1 MALLTVFITSHELT
15 FVLRKLMVDVGIYFK
30 GMLFVPSEICMRW
43 ERALLKLLH
52 QTDGFSESCLRNV
65 ELLIKLT

>member
-1 MALLTVFITSHELT
+1 MIVVE
-15 FVLRKLMVDVGIYFK
+15 IYFK
-30 GMLFVPSEICMRW
+30 GSLFVPSEICVRG

-65 ELLIKLT
+65 ELLIKLM